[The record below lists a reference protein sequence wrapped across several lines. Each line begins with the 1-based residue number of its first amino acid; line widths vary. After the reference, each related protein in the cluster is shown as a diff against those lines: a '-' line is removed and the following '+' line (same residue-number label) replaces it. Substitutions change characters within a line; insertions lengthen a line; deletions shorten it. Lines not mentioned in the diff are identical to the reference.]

1 MSSVVADICDA
12 VAGELAAEEFS
23 QELPAVTRRWLVRHE
38 LRDLG
43 TLHVDVVPVRA
54 AWGVASRG
62 ADLSEVDTD
71 IVIAKRGDP
80 ADNDSVDPLVALGE
94 EFIAHFRG
102 LHLLAG
108 EQSVACIRRAFGD
121 AGDSP
126 IDSSLLQDRRLCLIV
141 VRLTWRIL

>member
-1 MSSVVADICDA
+1 VSSVVADICDA
-12 VAGELAAEEFS
+12 VATELTEQEFS
-23 QELPAVTRRWLVRHE
+23 LELPTVARRWLVRHE
-38 LRDLG
+38 LRNLG

-54 AWGVASRG
+54 TWEVASRG

-80 ADNDSVDPLVALGE
+80 ADNDSVDPLAALGE

-102 LHLLAG
+102 LALLADD
-108 EQSVACIRRAFGD
+108 QSVTCIRRAFGD
-121 AGDSP
+121 AGESAVDL
-126 IDSSLLQDRRLCLIV
+126 SLLQDTRLVLIV